1 MSMFHDSNF
10 YYNDLAR
17 TIADEI
23 TSALSSGVESLQ
35 SYALWNYPIFID
47 ADETELI
54 ITAWMNPSFEIAQEN
69 LLD

>member
-35 SYALWNYPIFID
+35 SYAMWNYPIFID
-47 ADETELI
+47 ADDDLI
-54 ITAWMNPSFEIAQEN
+54 QWSFDVQYV
-69 LLD
+69 DDVGRFRS